1 MVAYLSP
8 EWIDAVRDAASN
20 DEALATASAET
31 ELVLQQVVTDT
42 PYGEVAYFITFDRG
56 EVYVQSGVASSSDV
70 AFTQDHRT
78 ALEVHAGEMNAL
90 EAFQQ
95 GRISIS
101 GDVTKLTANQ
111 AAIAALDAAFQ
122 QVQEQTEY

>member
-1 MVAYLSP
+1 MVTYLSP
-8 EWIDAVRDAASN
+8 EWIDAVRDAAAN
-20 DEALATASAET
+20 DVDLAAASTDT

-42 PYGEVAYFITFDRG
+42 PFGEVAYFITFDDG
-56 EVYVQSGVASSSDV
+56 DVYVQAGVASASDV

-78 ALEVHAGEMNAL
+78 ALEVHAGDMNAL

-95 GRISIS
+95 GRISIK

-111 AAIAALDAAFQ
+111 AAIAALDQAFQ
-122 QVQEQTEY
+122 RVSEHTEY